1 MSARGGGLGGVTL
14 ADDPAEGVVADDGD
28 VVGAE
33 FVCEFMV
40 RGREL
45 GVSGGRTG
53 GTYLG
58 LFCVGGVVRVCPGWG
73 DHPGGGGRG
82 SGCCVSGELDAAL
95 DTHSL

>member
-1 MSARGGGLGGVTL
+1 M

-73 DHPGGGGRG
+73 DHPGGGGGECGRG
-82 SGCCVSGELDAAL
+82 GVGGELPVAL